1 MPDMQDDGVGMI
13 RVVILY
19 LRDREAIILA
29 PPGRYHVGDRTP
41 PMTLKDRHGN
51 MHTVPAGVVKRVGP

>member
-1 MPDMQDDGVGMI
+1 MI
-13 RVVILY
+13 RVVILSG
-19 LRDREAIILA
+19 DREATILA

-41 PMTLKDRHGN
+41 AMRLPDRHGN

>member
-13 RVVILY
+13 RVVILSR
-19 LRDREAIILA
+19 LDIESTILA

-51 MHTVPAGVVKRVGP
+51 IHTVPAGVVVEVG

>member
-1 MPDMQDDGVGMI
+1 MT

-19 LRDREAIILA
+19 QGDREAIILA
-29 PPGRYHVGDRTP
+29 PAGRYHVGDATP

-51 MHTVPAGVVKRVGP
+51 MHTIPAGRVVEVG